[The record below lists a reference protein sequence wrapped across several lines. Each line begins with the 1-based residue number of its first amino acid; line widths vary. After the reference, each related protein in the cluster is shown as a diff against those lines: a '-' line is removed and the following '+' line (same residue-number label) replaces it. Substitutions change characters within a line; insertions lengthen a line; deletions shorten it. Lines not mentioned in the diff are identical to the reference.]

1 VLTAGHGVTVAVV
14 DRLPG
19 GRFLVR
25 PTADGPLEDALEAA
39 GEVPLPPYVTVPLPD
54 PSATRRSTPAS
65 PARRRRRR
73 PACTSRP
80 TCWPP
85 WSGAARSWGW
95 SLRIGLDTFRP
106 VEVAELD
113 DHPMHSEAY
122 RIDPAVRALVVG
134 CPWRGTTRAGRR
146 DDGGA
151 VLETIADPGGA
162 GQRTHDAE
170 DPAGHRFR
178 VVDAL
183 ITNFHLPRSTL
194 LALVM
199 AFAGV
204 EETRRLYREAIRDG
218 YRFYSFG
225 DAMLVV

>member
-1 VLTAGHGVTVAVV
+1 VTVAVL
-14 DRLPG
+14 DRLAS

-25 PTADGPLEDALEAA
+25 PTADGPIEDALEAA
-39 GEVPLPPYVTVPLPD
+39 GEVPLPPYVTVPLAD
-54 PSATRRSTPAS
+54 PERYQTVYAREPGSAAAPTAGLHFSADLLAAVERR
-65 PARRRRRR
+65 
-73 PACTSRP
+73 CTVV
-80 TCWPP
+80 
-85 WSGAARSWGW
+85 GVE
-95 SLRIGLDTFRP
+95 LRIGLDTFRP
-106 VEVAELD
+106 VEVTELD

-134 CPWRGTTRAGRR
+134 ARGEGRRVLAVGTTAVR
-146 DDGGA
+146 
-151 VLETIADPGGA
+151 VLETIADPAAPDSG
-162 GQRTHDAE
+162 RTTLKIQ
-170 DPAGHRFR
+170 PGHRFR